1 MALAESLAMGLYA
14 LAIKVLCDFSRRFR
28 SLCAT
33 IFDSPGQCI
42 GQQQCSRNAIVSAVR
57 STSANRLI
65 TPVTTRERFAFRSLP

>member
-42 GQQQCSRNAIVSAVR
+42 GQQQCSRNAAVR
-57 STSANRLI
+57 SNSANRLI
-65 TPVTTRERFAFRSLP
+65 TPVTTRERSAFRSLP